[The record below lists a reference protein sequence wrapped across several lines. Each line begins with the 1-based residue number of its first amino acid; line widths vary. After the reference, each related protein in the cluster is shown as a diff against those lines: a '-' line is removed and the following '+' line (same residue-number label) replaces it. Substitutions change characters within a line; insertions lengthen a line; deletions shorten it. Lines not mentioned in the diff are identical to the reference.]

1 MRLPADMPT
10 FLKKILRWHALTLVL
25 LIAVLPQTACAQDL
39 PGYKPV
45 LWEYLK
51 TICAFGPRPPGS
63 PGHRMLQA
71 YIKAVGGKYADEVRE
86 QPFTFQKE
94 NSTPVSMMNIELVFH
109 GTSRKR
115 PILLGAH
122 YDTRPFA
129 DSETDPYSQKFPIL
143 GANDGGSGTAVLLAL
158 AQYLHAHP
166 PVRPVRLVFF
176 DGEDYGAKFSSDYF
190 LGSKHYAAQLNKK
203 DRGEWPYC
211 VLIIDMVGDK
221 ELEIARETYSNENAS
236 WLIKMIVESAQKLK
250 VTQFLTQPKHTVRD
264 DHLPFIKIGV
274 PAAVLIDF
282 DYPYWHTLQDTLDK
296 CSPESLFA
304 VFSVV
309 VDAMVKI

>member
-10 FLKKILRWHALTLVL
+10 FLKKILQWHALTLVL
-25 LIAVLPQTACAQDL
+25 LISVLPKTAGAQDL
-39 PGYKPV
+39 PGYKPI
-45 LWEYLK
+45 LWEYLE

-63 PGHRMLQA
+63 PGHMMLQA

-86 QPFTFQKE
+86 QPFTFQKG
-94 NSTPVSMMNIELVFH
+94 NRPPVSMVNIELVFH
-109 GTSRKR
+109 GTSGKR

-129 DSETDPYSQKFPIL
+129 DSETDPYLRKFPIL

-158 AQYLHAHP
+158 AQYLHTHP
-166 PVRPVRLVFF
+166 PERPVRLVFF

-203 DRGEWPYC
+203 DRKEWPYC
-211 VLIIDMVGDK
+211 VLIIDMVGDR
-221 ELEIARETYSNENAS
+221 ELEIARETYSAENAS
-236 WLIKMIVESAQKLK
+236 WLLKLITESAQKLK

-264 DHLPFIKIGV
+264 DHLPFIQIGI

-282 DYPYWHTLQDTLDK
+282 DYPYWHTLADTLDK

-309 VDAMVKI
+309 VDALGKI